1 MTNSNFLN
9 DFAKEV
15 AQEKPP
21 TEQFRAIGWEEV
33 VFTLVGV
40 GLKAILPELKEWIRL
55 GTTAITVKRLEI
67 KKRLTDYAREKKLDL
82 QEAEKAAGVI
92 ADKITEE
99 NVEQLVEA
107 LENQD

>member
-1 MTNSNFLN
+1 MSESDFLKNF
-9 DFAKEV
+9 AHEA
-15 AQEKPP
+15 AQEKPD
-21 TEQFRAIGWEEV
+21 TERFRSLGWEEV

-40 GLKAILPELKEWIRL
+40 GLKAILPELKEWIKLRAS
-55 GTTAITVKRLEI
+55 AIGVKRLEI
-67 KKRLTDYAREKKLDL
+67 QKRLTDYAREKKLDM

-107 LENQD
+107 LENS